1 MFSKYNFWST
11 WQEKYIQARQKYAS
25 EEESLLKKKKVVVIG
40 SGITTYKNFVLHLHN
55 SNKMF
60 FPSMII
66 KYLTGK
72 LK

>member
-1 MFSKYNFWST
+1 MIHDRKNTLEQGKIRFKGGKF
-11 WQEKYIQARQKYAS
+11 I
-25 EEESLLKKKKVVVIG
+25 KKK
-40 SGITTYKNFVLHLHN
+40 SGCHRLKNYNLQKFVLHLHD
-55 SNKMF
+55 SSKMF